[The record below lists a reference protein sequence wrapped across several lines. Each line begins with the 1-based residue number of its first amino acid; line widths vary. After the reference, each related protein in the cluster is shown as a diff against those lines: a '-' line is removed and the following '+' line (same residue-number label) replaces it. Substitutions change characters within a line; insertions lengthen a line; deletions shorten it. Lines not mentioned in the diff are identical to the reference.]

1 LVGAGLVAGLL
12 VGVGL
17 HLWNQSAAMRG
28 VAATMQEAPVA
39 AQAGAPAPVPP
50 TAPGPAQ
57 EPAPAQAGFDTEP
70 SPAAVTAAT
79 APAEPRGPAPSSS
92 LEPPTV
98 APPPPP
104 VATPTGA
111 RPPPS
116 GKLAQERFAATQK
129 WLKTAPTGTWTI
141 QLMTA
146 GDSQA
151 IERFLE
157 EAAQTVPLEDVYLYG
172 VKQNGRQFYGVTY
185 GNYPTLEDTITAMG
199 DLPTS
204 FKSRGPFHR
213 SIGVMRR
220 QNQE

>member
-1 LVGAGLVAGLL
+1 VA
-12 VGVGL
+12 V
-17 HLWNQSAAMRG
+17 SSTAPAAA
-28 VAATMQEAPVA
+28 V
-39 AQAGAPAPVPP
+39 APAPTSPP
-50 TAPGPAQ
+50 P
-57 EPAPAQAGFDTEP
+57 EL
-70 SPAAVTAAT
+70 AAVAST
-79 APAEPRGPAPSSS
+79 PA
-92 LEPPTV
+92 
-98 APPPPP
+98 PP
-104 VATPTGA
+104 VATPIGA
-111 RPPPS
+111 RPPAS

-129 WLKTAPTGTWTI
+129 WLKTAPGGTWTI

-157 EAAQTVPLEDVYLYG
+157 EAAQAVQLENMYLYG
-172 VKQNGRQFYGVTY
+172 VKQNGRQYYGVTY
-185 GNYPTLEDTITAMG
+185 GSYPTLEDTITAMG

>member
-1 LVGAGLVAGLL
+1 VATTAPAPPGQGQDHVGAKASAESEPATAAVT
-12 VGVGL
+12 VS
-17 HLWNQSAAMRG
+17 SAAPS
-28 VAATMQEAPVA
+28 APVA
-39 AQAGAPAPVPP
+39 AAPPAP
-50 TAPGPAQ
+50 
-57 EPAPAQAGFDTEP
+57 EPAAI
-70 SPAAVTAAT
+70 
-79 APAEPRGPAPSSS
+79 
-92 LEPPTV
+92 
-98 APPPPP
+98 
-104 VATPTGA
+104 ATPTVPAAAAPIGA
-111 RPPPS
+111 RPPAS

-129 WLKTAPTGTWTI
+129 WLRTAPNGTWTI

-146 GDSQA
+146 GDAQT

-157 EAAQTVPLEDVYLYG
+157 EAGQTVQLEDVYLYG
-172 VKQNGRQFYGVTY
+172 VKQNGRQYYGVTY